1 MTNHEGERARTAR
14 YDTPFGP
21 GWIEFSSDGD
31 VSEIVLPGLDS
42 NARVDA
48 APPDHVTSLAE
59 ELTEYFAG
67 GAWPEHPEL
76 VATAGS
82 TPFTR
87 SVYST
92 VATIPPGRVRTYG
105 DIARQ
110 LGRPGAARAVGR
122 AMATNPFP
130 VVIPCHRVVGSTGS
144 LTGFAGG
151 IDMKASMLE
160 MEGSNG

>member
-1 MTNHEGERARTAR
+1 MTNHEGEGARTAR
-14 YDTPFGP
+14 YDTQFGP
-21 GWIEFSSDGD
+21 GWIEFSNDGD
-31 VSEIVLPGLDS
+31 VSEIVLPGLES
-42 NARVDA
+42 NAPVDG
-48 APPDHVTSLAE
+48 APPAEVTALAR
-59 ELTEYFAG
+59 ELTAYFAG
-67 GAWPEHPEL
+67 GPWPAHPEL
-76 VATAGS
+76 VARAGS

-92 VATIPPGRVRTYG
+92 VAAIPPGRVTTYG
-105 DIARQ
+105 AIARQ

-130 VVIPCHRVVGSTGS
+130 VVIPCHRVVGSSGS